1 MKRII
6 RYLSILLGLCILCT
20 ACGTK
25 TDTEVED
32 AEIRATE
39 VPATEVT
46 AVDTQVIEPG
56 NIHQVV
62 IATDEIIQ
70 PIEMGKT
77 MLADL
82 DGDGEPEMITVR
94 RSSYDNGYSVN
105 KHHLYFQV
113 NDLYYNGN
121 DFGKL
126 VPNGYLYSPSFY
138 LVDLDTSDRFKEIL
152 IFDSMDMSYRGHFI
166 RYNRGEMI
174 PISGNIDRIRLSG
187 DSVSICGDGTVKV
200 REDIG
205 LFRYEAF
212 QKTWKLIDANHFHTV
227 LEDVTDF
234 YEFGLRPTETKYTLR
249 QEMTFFAQMDG
260 NLDNLITLPAGT
272 KIDIF
277 GYYPNTGWVQFLY
290 DDATKEAWMKLV
302 GGSVLLPMNIYKSD
316 IVDDYIDGFPTGAAG

>member
-6 RYLSILLGLCILCT
+6 KSLSILLGLCILCT

-25 TDTEVED
+25 IDNEVED
-32 AEIRATE
+32 VEIPGTE

-46 AVDTQVIEPG
+46 VVDTQVIEPG

-70 PIEMGKT
+70 PVEMGKT

-94 RSSYDNGYSVN
+94 SKSGGSYRNDA
-105 KHHLYFQV
+105 LFFQV
-113 NDLYYNGN
+113 NDLYYHGS

-126 VPNGYLYSPSFY
+126 VPSGYLHLSNDSFY
-138 LVDLDTSDRFKEIL
+138 LVDLDTSDRYKEIL
-152 IFDSMDMSYRGHFI
+152 ILDWMDSKYRGYFI

-174 PISGNIDRIRLSG
+174 PISGNNIDGISLSG
-187 DSVSICGDGTVKV
+187 ENVSICGDGTVKIW
-200 REDIG
+200 ESIG
-205 LFRYEAF
+205 LFQYEVF
-212 QKTWKLIDANHFHTV
+212 QRTWKLIDANHFHTV

-234 YEFGLRPTETKYTLR
+234 YEFGVRPTEAKYTLR
-249 QEMTFFAQMDG
+249 QEMTFFVQMDG
-260 NLDNLITLPAGT
+260 NPDNLITLPAGT

-277 GYYPNTGWVQFLY
+277 GFYPNTGWVRFLY
-290 DDATKEAWMKLV
+290 DDATKEAWMKLI
-302 GGSVLLPMNIYKSD
+302 GGTVLLPMNIYRSD
-316 IVDDYIDGFPTGAAG
+316 VAFDYIDGFPAAAG

>member
-6 RYLSILLGLCILCT
+6 RFLSILLGLCILCT

-25 TDTEVED
+25 ADTEEVFN
-32 AEIRATE
+32 EI
-39 VPATEVT
+39 PATEETV
-46 AVDTQVIEPG
+46 VDTQVIEPG

-94 RSSYDNGYSVN
+94 KRLDDRASYVN
-105 KHHLYFQV
+105 KLYFQI
-113 NDLYYNGN
+113 NDLYYHGS

-126 VPNGYLYSPSFY
+126 VPNGYLSSCSFY

-152 IFDSMDMSYRGHFI
+152 ILDPRDMTYRGHFI

-174 PISGNIDRIRLSG
+174 PISGNNIDRITVSG
-187 DSVSICGDGTVKV
+187 ENASICGDGTVKTW
-200 REDIG
+200 ESIA
-205 LFRYEAF
+205 LFQYEVF
-212 QKTWKLIDANHFHTV
+212 QRTWKLIDANHFHTV

-234 YEFGLRPTETKYTLR
+234 YEFGVRPSEAKYTLR
-249 QEMTFFAQMDG
+249 QEMTFFVQMDG
-260 NLDNLITLPAGT
+260 NPDNLITLPAGT

-277 GYYPNTGWVQFLY
+277 GFYPNTGWVQFLY

-302 GGSVLLPMNIYKSD
+302 GGTVLLPMNIYRSD
-316 IVDDYIDGFPTGAAG
+316 VADDYIDGFPVAAG